1 MREEIERYDRGVE
14 TVVGERGVMLS
25 GGQKQ
30 RLTLARALSKKPR
43 ILLLDDPFTHVDGF
57 TEHLVWEKIEQ
68 IVDGM
73 TVIIASSKP
82 VPLPYIDWAAVLV
95 DGEIADYGRVGEL
108 LDRNPYMKLLYE
120 VKG

>member
-1 MREEIERYDRGVE
+1 
-14 TVVGERGVMLS
+14 VGERGVTLS